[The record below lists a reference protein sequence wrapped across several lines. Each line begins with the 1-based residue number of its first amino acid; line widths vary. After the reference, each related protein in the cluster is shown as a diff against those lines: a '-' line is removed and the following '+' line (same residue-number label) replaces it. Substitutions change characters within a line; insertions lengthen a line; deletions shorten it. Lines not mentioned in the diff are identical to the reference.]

1 MVIGSPS
8 SVSSAVQG
16 NDNAAFPEEMSTL
29 IPLLNSSRPRVSFE
43 DLKAARPWKSQR
55 VPAMRVGLGFDTGSL
70 GTLRFP
76 RLFCPSL
83 HFIPLRLVKAPGRHA
98 TLESGERT
106 PLAVPHPRS
115 VDQRQPTCPVTAQ
128 SSACGSWSLPLANT
142 CETLGRNT
150 WMLVEGLPRTI
161 RRSAPTQCADAVVDT
176 EKLRALESGD
186 ANGVQRRE
194 TGLDEK
200 LDRLVRRESR
210 YTETRTRIRSEY
222 RGAHP
227 LSRTATERT
236 LTSRRRRRGTWRA
249 EESPYVAIGL
259 TRGRMQY
266 LQLTLAERAHPVD
279 RRRRQRDV
287 CLDELER
294 QRIRCRVSRVGS
306 SASSEVGETRKP

>member
-1 MVIGSPS
+1 MKRRG
-8 SVSSAVQG
+8 
-16 NDNAAFPEEMSTL
+16 FLSTL
-29 IPLLNSSRPRVSFE
+29 P
-43 DLKAARPWKSQR
+43 
-55 VPAMRVGLGFDTGSL
+55 
-70 GTLRFP
+70 FP
-76 RLFCPSL
+76 RMFCPSL

-98 TLESGERT
+98 TLESGKRT
-106 PLAVPHPRS
+106 PLARHPRS

-142 CETLGRNT
+142 CETFDRS
-150 WMLVEGLPRTI
+150 WMLVEGSPRTI

-222 RGAHP
+222 GAPTRFHEP
-227 LSRTATERT
+227 QRERT

-249 EESPYVAIGL
+249 DESPHLAIGL

-279 RRRRQRDV
+279 RRRR
-287 CLDELER
+287 
-294 QRIRCRVSRVGS
+294 
-306 SASSEVGETRKP
+306 